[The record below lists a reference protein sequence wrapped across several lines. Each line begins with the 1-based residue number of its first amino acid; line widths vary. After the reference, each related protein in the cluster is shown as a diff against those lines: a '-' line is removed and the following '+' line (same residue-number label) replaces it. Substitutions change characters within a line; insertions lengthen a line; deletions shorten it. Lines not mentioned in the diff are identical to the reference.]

1 MQEAVGAGVLLPEPR
16 KPKPVVW
23 PPAMVPFQAALRS
36 VEDPAGVCTLF
47 HDWVTVCPPEKVRVT
62 CQPEM
67 DALPLFLTV
76 TAPWNP
82 LFQKLVTLYVA
93 VQPVPVG

>member
-1 MQEAVGAGVLLPEPR
+1 MLLPEAR
-16 KPKPVVW
+16 KPKLVVP
-23 PPAMVPFQAALRS
+23 PPATLPFHVALRN

-47 HDWVTVCPPEKVRVT
+47 HDWVTVCPLGKVSVT

-82 LFQKLVTLYVA
+82 LFQKLVTL
-93 VQPVPVG
+93 